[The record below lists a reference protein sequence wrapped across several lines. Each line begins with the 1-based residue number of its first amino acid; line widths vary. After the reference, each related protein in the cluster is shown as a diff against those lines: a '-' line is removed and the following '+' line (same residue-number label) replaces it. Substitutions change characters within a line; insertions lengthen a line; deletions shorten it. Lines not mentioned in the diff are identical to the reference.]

1 MSKRAL
7 NATVWHHRNPVK
19 NSKNSLGKTREQ
31 NAGLEPIGAI
41 VRVGCDPASR
51 RAREGLKIAIQAQHH
66 FRQIEWA

>member
-1 MSKRAL
+1 M
-7 NATVWHHRNPVK
+7 K

-51 RAREGLKIAIQAQHH
+51 RAREGLKIDIQAQHH